1 MITQRSSR
9 TFSIGSADRRKSAS
23 MRSMPSDASF
33 MEIRNDFKELLE
45 LFNKHKVEYLIVGGY
60 ALAFHGAPRFTG
72 DIDLFVRPIRENA
85 QRILAALNEFGFG
98 SMDLSEDDFT
108 TPGMVVQ
115 LGVPPIRIDIVT
127 RVSGVSWEKAD
138 SGKVPGSYG
147 QTPVFFISRDDFI
160 TNKRAT
166 GRKKDAADIEAL
178 GEK

>member
-1 MITQRSSR
+1 
-9 TFSIGSADRRKSAS
+9 
-23 MRSMPSDASF
+23 MPSDASI
-33 MEIRNDFKELLE
+33 MEICNDFKELLE

-72 DIDLFVRPIRENA
+72 DIDLFVRPVRQNA
-85 QRILAALNEFGFG
+85 QRIIAALNDFGFG
-98 SMDLSEDDFT
+98 AVDLSENDFT

-127 RVSGVSWEKAD
+127 RISGVSWEKAD
-138 SGKVPGSYG
+138 AGKVPACYG

-160 TNKRAT
+160 ANKRAM

-178 GEK
+178 GQ